1 MEKILE
7 NFKKLLYFR
16 TILFLW
22 SIILYSDVY
31 YLFFFHRSIK
41 NFNYEYLIKSIK
53 TLTIT
58 NIFTFLMF
66 FSVIYI
72 FIIPQINYITAVL
85 WNELYYHF
93 LYDLFNKKES
103 DLNKHNFCIYP
114 ESLKDYSIIHNNKVL
129 FDIYKRHT
137 ANLNESIEFNKI
149 SLFVVIFSFIDYALS
164 RYNKG
169 ICILN
174 IFEYNKLSEYLIT
187 GYIALLILLIITIF
201 NEYIDYYNNYVI
213 LSREIVSHIRND
225 LSGFRNTVNSVE
237 NHKSEVAI
245 YPEFPKKD

>member
-7 NFKKLLYFR
+7 NFRKLLHFR

-58 NIFTFLMF
+58 NIFTFLML

-85 WNELYYHF
+85 WNKLYYSF
-93 LYDLFNKKES
+93 PYDIFNKNES
-103 DLNKHNFCIYP
+103 DSNKHNFCIYP

-137 ANLNESIEFNKI
+137 ANLNESIEFNRI
-149 SLFVVIFSFIDYALS
+149 GLFVVFFSFIDYALS

-174 IFEYNKLSEYLIT
+174 IFEYNKLSEYLT
-187 GYIALLILLIITIF
+187 AGYIILLILLVIIIF
-201 NEYIDYYNNYVI
+201 NEYIDCYNDYVF
-213 LSREIVSHIRND
+213 LSREIVSHIRKD
-225 LSGFRNTVNSVE
+225 LERFNNKVNTNPKNSGKVMIN
-237 NHKSEVAI
+237 
-245 YPEFPKKD
+245 PEDFKH